1 MTARMVALLMV
12 LGAAILHLAVARP
25 LTDRAFTHADAFGA
39 ARVARQE
46 LTVRHAEMQRRSLAR
61 ARAMAAVQGAS
72 ADPDLTTRAVRQSV
86 ARAVEGT
93 KASGVQ
99 LAIRPSEA
107 GIDVSVVA
115 RGNAADVLDLTGK
128 LARPEF
134 GVVLERVALARSDG
148 GKVTVQVKGLGVAAT
163 R

>member
-1 MTARMVALLMV
+1 MTARTAALLM
-12 LGAAILHLAVARP
+12 LLAAAILHLAVARP
-25 LTDRAFTHADAFGA
+25 LADRAGAHADAFGA

-46 LTVRHAEMQRRSLAR
+46 LTVRHAEMQRRSVAR

-72 ADPDLTTRAVRQSV
+72 ADPVLTTRSVRQAV
-86 ARAVEGT
+86 ARAVEGSRAT
-93 KASGVQ
+93 GVQ
-99 LAIRPSEA
+99 LAIRPSDA

-115 RGNAADVLDLTGK
+115 RGAAADVLDLTGK

-134 GVVLERVALARSDG
+134 GVVLERVSLARSDG
-148 GKVTVQVKGLGVAAT
+148 TVTVQVRGLGVAAT